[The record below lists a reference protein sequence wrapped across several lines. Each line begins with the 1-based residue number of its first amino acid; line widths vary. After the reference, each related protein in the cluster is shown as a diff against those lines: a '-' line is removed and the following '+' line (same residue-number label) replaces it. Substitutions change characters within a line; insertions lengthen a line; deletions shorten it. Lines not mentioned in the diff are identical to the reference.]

1 MMSVCHS
8 TGRKETIN
16 VSILSVYCMCVRV
29 IRAEAHAL
37 VELGNYKL
45 RSRPWIVVDW
55 PVSVQFGARAKH
67 KNQSRGLLLTRLW
80 LYVYTYNNNTGLGWA
95 VRLRV
100 CTCDLWAP
108 QWQCPACTR
117 PRRRAPPVRIPGR
130 VPSQRP
136 RPIPPPSLL
145 QFRASMLAV
154 AASRLPH
161 IHHVRQPTKVRGAA
175 P

>member
-1 MMSVCHS
+1 
-8 TGRKETIN
+8 
-16 VSILSVYCMCVRV
+16 MCVRV

-95 VRLRV
+95 GLYVYAYVPVICGPPSGSALLARALADGRLR
-100 CTCDLWAP
+100 
-108 QWQCPACTR
+108 
-117 PRRRAPPVRIPGR
+117 
-130 VPSQRP
+130 
-136 RPIPPPSLL
+136 
-145 QFRASMLAV
+145 
-154 AASRLPH
+154 
-161 IHHVRQPTKVRGAA
+161 
-175 P
+175 